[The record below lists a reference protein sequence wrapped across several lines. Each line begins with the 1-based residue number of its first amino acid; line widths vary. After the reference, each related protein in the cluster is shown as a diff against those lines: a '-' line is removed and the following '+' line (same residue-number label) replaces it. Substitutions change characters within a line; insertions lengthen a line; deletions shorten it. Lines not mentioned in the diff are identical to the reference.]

1 MALTLGAPSASFP
14 IATAARNAQADAFT
28 TLIATGGGTAALLL
42 RNSTT
47 TLATFNLSNTPF
59 GAASTG
65 AITLAGVTLSTTASA
80 GTATAVDNYQIK
92 DRAGTVQWG
101 GVVTGSDT
109 ITSGQTVNLTSL
121 VITWPAS

>member
-1 MALTLGAPSASFP
+1 MALTLGAATT
-14 IATAARNAQADAFT
+14 IATAARNAQADAFD
-28 TLIATGGGTAALLL
+28 TLINTGAGTAVLRL

-47 TLATFNLSNTPF
+47 TLVSFNLSNPAF

-65 AITLAGVTLSTTASA
+65 AITLSGVTISATASA
-80 GTATAVDNYQIK
+80 GTATAVDNYQIL
-92 DRAGTVQWG
+92 DRDAAVQWTG
-101 GVVTGSDT
+101 GVTGSDT

>member
-1 MALTLGAPSASFP
+1 MALTLGSPSVSFP
-14 IATAARNAQADAFT
+14 VSTAARNSQADAFT
-28 TLIATGGGTAALLL
+28 TLVATGAGTATLLL

-47 TLATFNLSNTPF
+47 TLATFNLNNTPF

-65 AITLAGVTLSTTASA
+65 AITLAGVTISATASA
-80 GTATAVDNYQIK
+80 GTATAVDNYQIVN
-92 DRAGTVQWG
+92 RNAAVVWG

>member
-1 MALTLGAPSASFP
+1 MALTLGNATT
-14 IATAARNAQADAFT
+14 ITTAARNAQADAFT
-28 TLIATGGGTAALLL
+28 TLIATGGGTATLLL

-65 AITLAGVTLSTTASA
+65 AITLAGVTISATASA

-92 DRAGTVQWG
+92 DRGGTVQWTG
-101 GVVTGSDT
+101 AVTGSDT

>member
-1 MALTLGAPSASFP
+1 MALTLGNATT
-14 IATAARNAQADAFT
+14 IATAARNAQADAFVA
-28 TLIATGGGTAALLL
+28 LVNTGAGTAVLRL

-47 TLATFNLSNTPF
+47 TLATFNLSNPAF

-65 AITLAGVTLSTTASA
+65 AITLSGVTISATAGA
-80 GTATAVDNYQIK
+80 GTATAVDNYQIL
-92 DRAGTVQWG
+92 DRDGNVVWTG
-101 GVVTGSDT
+101 SVTGSDT

>member
-1 MALTLGAPSASFP
+1 MALTLGNATT

-28 TLIATGGGTAALLL
+28 TLIGTGAGTAQLLL

-47 TLATFNLSNTPF
+47 TLVTFSLSNTPF

-65 AITLAGVTLSTTASA
+65 AITLAGVTITATASA
-80 GTATAVDNYQIK
+80 GSASSVDNYQIK
-92 DRAGTVQWG
+92 DRNGTVQWTG
-101 GVVTGSDT
+101 SVTGSDT
-109 ITSGQTVNLTSL
+109 ITSGQTCNLTSL

>member
-1 MALTLGAPSASFP
+1 MALTLGAATT
-14 IATAARNAQADAFT
+14 IATAARNAQADAFD
-28 TLIATGGGTAALLL
+28 TLINTGAGTAVLRL

-47 TLATFNLSNTPF
+47 TLVSFNLSNPAF

-65 AITLAGVTLSTTASA
+65 AITLSGVTISATASA
-80 GTATAVDNYQIK
+80 GTATAVDNYQIL
-92 DRAGTVQWG
+92 DRDAAVQWTG
-101 GVVTGSDT
+101 SVTGSDT

>member
-1 MALTLGAPSASFP
+1 MALTLGNPSAGFP

-28 TLIATGGGTAALLL
+28 TLVGTGGGTAVLRL

-47 TLATFNLSNTPF
+47 TLVSFNLNNTPF

-65 AITLAGVTLSTTASA
+65 AITLAGVTISATASA
-80 GTATAVDNYQIK
+80 GSASAVDNYQIL
-92 DRAGTVQWG
+92 DRGGAVVWG

-109 ITSGQTVNLTSL
+109 ITSGQTCNLTSL

>member
-1 MALTLGAPSASFP
+1 MALTLGNATT
-14 IATAARNAQADAFT
+14 ITTAARNAQADAFT
-28 TLIATGGGTAALLL
+28 TLIATGGGTAQLLL

-47 TLATFNLSNTPF
+47 TLATFSLSNTPF

-65 AITLAGVTLSTTASA
+65 AITLAGVTISATASA
-80 GTATAVDNYQIK
+80 GSASSVDNYQIK
-92 DRAGTVQWG
+92 DRGGTVQWTG
-101 GVVTGSDT
+101 AVTGSDT

>member
-1 MALTLGAPSASFP
+1 MALTLGNATT

-28 TLIATGGGTAALLL
+28 TLIGTGAGTATLKL

-47 TLATFNLSNTPF
+47 TLVTFNLSNTPF

-65 AITLAGVTLSTTASA
+65 AITLAGVTISATASA
-80 GTATAVDNYQIK
+80 GTATAVDNYQIL
-92 DRAGTVQWG
+92 DRNGTVQWTG
-101 GVVTGSDT
+101 SVTGSDT
-109 ITSGQTVNLTSL
+109 ITSGQTCNLTSL

>member
-14 IATAARNAQADAFT
+14 ITTAARNAQADAFT
-28 TLIATGGGTAALLL
+28 TLIATGGGTATLLL

-47 TLATFNLSNTPF
+47 TLVTFNLSNTPF
-59 GAASTG
+59 GAAATG
-65 AITLAGVTLSTTASA
+65 AITLAGVTISATASA

-92 DRAGTVQWG
+92 DRGGTVQWG

-109 ITSGQTVNLTSL
+109 ITTGQTANLTSL

>member
-1 MALTLGAPSASFP
+1 MALSLGNPSVSFP

-28 TLIATGGGTAALLL
+28 TLVGTGAGTATLLL

-47 TLATFNLSNTPF
+47 TLVTFNLSNTAF

-65 AITLAGVTLSTTASA
+65 AITLAGVTISATASA
-80 GTATAVDNYQIK
+80 GSASAVDNYQIVN
-92 DRAGTVQWG
+92 RNAAVVWG

-109 ITSGQTVNLTSL
+109 ITSGQNCNLTSL

>member
-1 MALTLGAPSASFP
+1 MALTLGNATT
-14 IATAARNAQADAFT
+14 ITTAARNAQADAFT
-28 TLIATGGGTAALLL
+28 TLIGTGGGTATLLL

-47 TLATFNLSNTPF
+47 TLATFNLNNTPF

-65 AITLAGVTLSTTASA
+65 AITLAGVTISATASA
-80 GTATAVDNYQIK
+80 GTATSVDNYQIK
-92 DRAGTVQWG
+92 DRAGTVQWTG
-101 GVVTGSDT
+101 AVTGSDT